1 MAVILILGVVF
12 VFSGVLLIAL
22 GVPLMN
28 RRVPPNAWWGL
39 RVPATFADE
48 EVWYEANAASGRDA
62 VRFGVVLVIAALV
75 LPLVGVSAEAYALI
89 MCVLTLVGVV
99 AIAVRGWTLAN
110 RLHRE
115 RNR

>member
-1 MAVILILGVVF
+1 MAMILILGAVF
-12 VFSGVLLIAL
+12 VFSGGLLIAL

-39 RVPATFADE
+39 RIPATFADE

-62 VRFGVVLVIAALV
+62 VRFGIVLVAGALV
-75 LPLVGVSAEAYALI
+75 LPLLGIGPEAYALI
-89 MCVLTLVGVV
+89 MIVLTLVVV
-99 AIAVRGWTLAN
+99 IAMVVRGWTLAN
-110 RLHRE
+110 RLYRE